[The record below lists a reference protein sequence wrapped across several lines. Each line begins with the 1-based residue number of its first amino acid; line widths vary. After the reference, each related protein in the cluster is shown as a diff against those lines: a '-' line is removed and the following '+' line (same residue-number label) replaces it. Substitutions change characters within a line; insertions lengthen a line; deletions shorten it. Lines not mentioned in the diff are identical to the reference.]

1 MTPYIT
7 EILEKINNNP
17 ELLKTEYSKNY
28 AISALMQY
36 SFDRNLKFDLPEGEP
51 PFKPDAAP
59 LGMSPSNFYQ
69 QVKKLY
75 VFTRKDISN
84 VRREQ
89 LFIQFLEGLHPSEA
103 KVCVAVKDQNL
114 TSLYPN
120 ITGDLVAEAGLV
132 KKEDIFRQPQTQTTQ
147 GSQGRQLVLNLSDT
161 TVTKDLVGGKPPA
174 EATAPTQVKR
184 GRGRPRKNP

>member
-28 AISALMQY
+28 AICTLMQY
-36 SFDRNLKFDLPEGEP
+36 SFDKNLRFSLPEGEP

-75 VFTRKDISN
+75 VFTRTDISN

-103 KVCVAVKDQNL
+103 KVCVAIKDQNL

-132 KKEDIFRQPQTQTTQ
+132 KKEDIFRQPKAQTT
-147 GSQGRQLVLNLSDT
+147 QGRQLVLNFSDET
-161 TVTKDLVGGKPPA
+161 KTKDLVGGTPPA
-174 EATAPTQVKR
+174 EVPAPTQVKR
-184 GRGRPRKNP
+184 GPGRPRKNS

>member
-1 MTPYIT
+1 MTPYVT
-7 EILEKINNNP
+7 EILAKINKTP
-17 ELLKTEYSKNY
+17 ELLKTEYQKNFT
-28 AISALMQY
+28 ICTIMQY
-36 SFDRNLKFDLPEGEP
+36 AYDKNLRFSLPPGEP
-51 PFKPDAAP
+51 PFTPDAAP

-75 VFTRKDISN
+75 IFTRKDISN

-103 KVCVAVKDQNL
+103 KVCIAIKDQNL

-132 KKEDIFRQPQTQTTQ
+132 KKEDIFRQLETTQ
-147 GSQGRQLVLNLSDT
+147 GSQGRQLVLNLSDE
-161 TVTKDLVGGKPPA
+161 TVTKDIVGGKPPA
-174 EATAPTQVKR
+174 ETTQAIPQKR
-184 GRGRPRKNP
+184 GPGRPRKVQ

>member
-7 EILEKINNNP
+7 EILTKINNDP
-17 ELLKTEYSKNY
+17 SLLQSEYSKNF
-28 AISALMQY
+28 AICTLLQY
-36 SFDRNLKFDLPEGEP
+36 SFDKNLKFLLPDGEP

-59 LGMSPSNFYQ
+59 IGMSPSNFYQ

-103 KVCVAVKDQNL
+103 KVCIAIKDQDL

-120 ITGDLVAEAGLV
+120 ITGDIVADAGLV
-132 KKEDIFRQPQTQTTQ
+132 KTEDIFRRTETKTQATK
-147 GSQGRQLVLNLSDT
+147 GRNLVLDFSDET
-161 TVTKDLVGGKPPA
+161 ATKDLFGAKAPPEVQAVVPEKRKP
-174 EATAPTQVKR
+174 
-184 GRGRPRKNP
+184 GRPRKVA

>member
-1 MTPYIT
+1 MTPYVT

-17 ELLKTEYSKNY
+17 ELLKTEYQKNFT
-28 AISALMQY
+28 ICTIMQY
-36 SFDRNLKFDLPEGEP
+36 SFDKNLKFILPEGEP
-51 PFKPDAAP
+51 PFKPDTAP
-59 LGMSPSNFYQ
+59 IGMSPSNFYQ

-103 KVCVAVKDQNL
+103 KVCIAIKDQNL

-132 KKEDIFRQPQTQTTQ
+132 KKEDIFRQPESKTS
-147 GSQGRQLVLNLSDT
+147 SQGRQLVLNFNDET
-161 TVTKDLVGGKPPA
+161 TTKDLVGGKPPA
-174 EATAPTQVKR
+174 ETPPAAPVKR
-184 GRGRPRKNP
+184 GPGRPRKNP